1 MKKYV
6 VIAFFVSVFSFL
18 ACAGGASK
26 PSNPSKAGSSATT
39 VYYFHGAQRCP
50 TCLAIE
56 SETRK
61 VLDTKFQQ
69 QMKEGKIVL
78 KIVDLSKKE
87 NEKLAEKY
95 EVAWSSLIIDNGKT
109 IVNLTGDA
117 FSYARNEPQVFEK
130 KLTETLHKMLQ

>member
-6 VIAFFVSVFSFL
+6 IIAFFVSVFSFW
-18 ACAGGASK
+18 ACAGSSSK
-26 PSNPSKAGSSATT
+26 QSNPSQTGSSAIT

-61 VLDTKFQQ
+61 VLNAKFQQ
-69 QMKEGKIVL
+69 QMKDGKIVL
-78 KIVDLSKKE
+78 KIVNLSNKE

-95 EVAWSSLIIDNGKT
+95 EVAWSSLIIDNGNT
-109 IVNLTGDA
+109 IVNLTNDA
-117 FSYARNEPQVFEK
+117 FSYARNEPQVFDK
-130 KLTETLHKMLQ
+130 KLTETIHKMLQ